1 MGQWLYPNLSD
12 RVPRFSSASD
22 VHVVF
27 PSLFDNQQQPELLKP
42 QRYSTGE
49 TCQNWNSISCNSSF
63 ISFMTDYTRSE
74 ISNFWSGKNPKM
86 LPDSNSYCSNVIE
99 PVCCGSLIL
108 FFITKQKFNKNVYSH
123 LFCPFTAAHGS
134 QHGVKQLKVLK
145 VKLRKLK
152 WKKDKLMFWKQQIW
166 A

>member
-42 QRYSTGE
+42 QRCSTGE
-49 TCQNWNSISCNSSF
+49 TWQHWNSISCYSSF
-63 ISFMTDYTRSE
+63 ISFMTDFTRSE
-74 ISNFWSGKNPKM
+74 ISNFWSGKNQK
-86 LPDSNSYCSNVIE
+86 NTTE
-99 PVCCGSLIL
+99 RGSLIL
-108 FFITKQKFNKNVYSH
+108 FFITQQKFNKPGYSH

-134 QHGVKQLKVLK
+134 QHGVRQLKVAK
-145 VKLRKLK
+145 VKWTKLK
-152 WKKDKLMFWKQQIW
+152 WKKDKLMFWK
-166 A
+166 